1 MVQGLEQS
9 LFRSDGL
16 RLDKRLERNTTCTGS
31 VGHCMA
37 VASRSYYYSET
48 IDIYVHQFSIE
59 TLNLSLRAT
68 SSITQIVVHNRT
80 MTVTEQEQLP
90 TVGADTSK
98 AATGVHALIGTLCQ
112 PVPATMQT

>member
-1 MVQGLEQS
+1 MDSGLTNV
-9 LFRSDGL
+9 L
-16 RLDKRLERNTTCTGS
+16 RETQHAQDLWGTAWLLLLEVIIT
-31 VGHCMA
+31 A
-37 VASRSYYYSET
+37 KPFL
-48 IDIYVHQFSIE
+48 DIYVQQFSIE

-80 MTVTEQEQLP
+80 MAVTEQEQLP

-112 PVPATMQT
+112 PVPATMQTQVRRTSE